1 MPCPFTRCCTG
12 FLPAIPQTLLSSPQK
27 RASETLALQHVDNSF
42 HFVRAGQAVP
52 FHAMLRPVPTGD
64 PSNAA
69 QLSAE
74 KSQRDAG
81 ATTCRQQFSLC
92 KGKAGR
98 ALSRDVA
105 PGSYRRPLKRCSALR
120 RKNAAIRWRYNTSTT
135 VFTL

>member
-1 MPCPFTRCCTG
+1 MPCPFTRCCAG
-12 FLPAIPQTLLSSPQK
+12 FLPATPQTLLSSPQK

-74 KSQRDAG
+74 NSQRYAG
-81 ATTCRQQFSLC
+81 ATTHRQE
-92 KGKAGR
+92 
-98 ALSRDVA
+98 A
-105 PGSYRRPLKRCSALR
+105 PLCSANALR
-120 RKNAAIRWRYNTSTT
+120 AE
-135 VFTL
+135 

>member
-81 ATTCRQQFSLC
+81 ATTDRKQVSLC
-92 KGKAGR
+92 KGKGGR
-98 ALSRDVA
+98 ALPRDV
-105 PGSYRRPLKRCSALR
+105 
-120 RKNAAIRWRYNTSTT
+120 
-135 VFTL
+135 